1 MAEGHGKRD
10 RSPAFPQVPL
20 GEAVERLTAFEK
32 YFGRHPVSLDRAG
45 LAWGLKQ
52 FGDILASLRYFG
64 FIEYVGSSDARQVV
78 ITEDGRNLL
87 RAQQESVKREILK
100 RAALRPREIAKFW
113 SMWGDDR
120 PPDPVCYDE
129 LVLRNGF
136 SERGAPL
143 FLRSYDATISYAGL
157 AQGAKIE
164 ADSEERIVEPASP
177 EREDEDP
184 APRGGLSFLRGLRDS
199 PAKGGQLM
207 PGERELTTGLLS
219 KDSSFRLIVSGPIG
233 VKEIEMLIK
242 KLGIDKEI
250 LADDDDQG
258 EPPPNRFSYSQHEIT
273 DEQRQRLRDLGYARE
288 EIDAMKSTE
297 AARLIRA
304 VDNE

>member
-1 MAEGHGKRD
+1 
-10 RSPAFPQVPL
+10 
-20 GEAVERLTAFEK
+20 
-32 YFGRHPVSLDRAG
+32 
-45 LAWGLKQ
+45 
-52 FGDILASLRYFG
+52 
-64 FIEYVGSSDARQVV
+64 
-78 ITEDGRNLL
+78 
-87 RAQQESVKREILK
+87 
-100 RAALRPREIAKFW
+100 
-113 SMWGDDR
+113 MWGDDR

-258 EPPPNRFSYSQHEIT
+258 EPPPNS
-273 DEQRQRLRDLGYARE
+273 LL
-288 EIDAMKSTE
+288 K
-297 AARLIRA
+297 
-304 VDNE
+304 